1 LRYLTYIY
9 VDIYMDILRE
19 QFVQIELEC
28 MKKQREL
35 ILETMKKNDDE
46 QKELQN
52 YLDRIN
58 YNINKLEKRIITD

>member
-1 LRYLTYIY
+1 
-9 VDIYMDILRE
+9 MDILRE